1 MEQLDGEGF
10 DFDNG
15 YMFGFSFGAWLAI
28 KTAKTFGTKRFAQ
41 IDGERKRDVIVGILS
56 GLWQFDGYIYG
67 I

>member
-10 DFDNG
+10 DFNNG

-41 IDGERKRDVIVGILS
+41 IDGERKLDMNMKILS
-56 GLWQFDGYIYG
+56 DFC
-67 I
+67 

>member
-28 KTAKTFGTKRFAQ
+28 KTAKTFGAKRFAQ
-41 IDGERKRDVIVGILS
+41 IDGERKGCDCGDFVRFFGARH
-56 GLWQFDGYIYG
+56 GCT
-67 I
+67 